1 MNKKTTLKKF
11 SIQTADLHL
20 LFSRSE
26 IPGDRQLGKVLY
38 LDVMPVHEV
47 VQDLDGEMERGAGQL
62 QLLRNN
68 ARPVH

>member
-1 MNKKTTLKKF
+1 MGWP
-11 SIQTADLHL
+11 AVG
-20 LFSRSE
+20 E
-26 IPGDRQLGKVLY
+26 VLY

-62 QLLRNN
+62 QFLRHN